1 MSYVV
6 ERIGTTEDTEVRGGT
21 PTGHYLNLK
30 VIAGRWRVNY
40 TEFAMKTNSY
50 SLIRKISFVA
60 LAMLI
65 AFGIAGVTRAEVIE
79 EIIAQV
85 NDRVIVLSE
94 YRRSL
99 DSLRGELQQSGA
111 TGLDLEARYKEQSA
125 NVLRELLD
133 HQLLV
138 QKASDLALNADTDV
152 IKRLDEIRQ
161 NMKLESMEA
170 LEEAVTKQG
179 MVYEDFKSNMRD
191 NILTQWVIQRE
202 VGGRVQIKPEEIK
215 AYFEANKGEFTR
227 PEGVTLAQ
235 ILVATEEKKEEELP
249 ALRKRAEESLEKA
262 RGKDGDF
269 AALAREYSDDATASR
284 GGEIGFIEKGSMSP
298 ELEAVVAKLQKNDV
312 SDIIETRFGYM
323 ILKLLDRSSGGEPQL
338 SEVESRVHEKL
349 YLQRVQPALRVYLTQ
364 LRTESFI
371 QVKGGYVDS
380 GAALP
385 VTAAAAP
392 AAQ

>member
-1 MSYVV
+1 
-6 ERIGTTEDTEVRGGT
+6 
-21 PTGHYLNLK
+21 
-30 VIAGRWRVNY
+30 
-40 TEFAMKTNSY
+40 MKTNKI
-50 SLIRKISFVA
+50 SLIRQTSLAA
-60 LAMLI
+60 LALLAVFSLVRI
-65 AFGIAGVTRAEVIE
+65 ARAEVIE

-99 DSLRGELQQSGA
+99 DTMRGELQHSGA

-138 QKASDLALNADTDV
+138 QKASDLALNADTEV

-215 AYFEANKGEFTR
+215 TYFEANKGEFTR

-249 ALRKRAEESLEKA
+249 ALRKRAEEALEKA
-262 RGKDGDF
+262 RAKDSDF
-269 AALAREYSDDATASR
+269 AALAREYSDDATSSR

-298 ELEAVVAKLQKNDV
+298 ELEAVVAKLQKSDV

-338 SEVESRVHEKL
+338 SEVETRVHEKL
-349 YLQRVQPALRVYLTQ
+349 YLQRVQPALREYLTQ